1 MEEGRGKIEETVIK
15 QEVLL
20 SMLHA
25 LCALRPS
32 TYRPPVFYFAML
44 LK

>member
-25 LCALRPS
+25 LCAL
-32 TYRPPVFYFAML
+32 PPIALPFFI
-44 LK
+44 LKCS